1 MFDRGS
7 HETMRGLGPGAL
19 GPGDSLGAAPFFGP
33 GFTSLTADGERR
45 TDVDIA
51 RSERAEADLDAMITR
66 RHEARA
72 KTEGHRPSEE
82 MYEESV
88 RRYNAQRARERRAEW
103 AGFHGAPA
111 ERHRRTLTN
120 LVAFHEAAAQRYTPD
135 KNNGHH
141 EEDSCGST
149 RTGI

>member
-33 GFTSLTADGERR
+33 GFTSLNADGERR

-66 RHEARA
+66 RHEARV
-72 KTEGHRPSEE
+72 KTDGHRPSEE

-88 RRYNAQRARERRAEW
+88 RRHNAQRNAQRRAEW
-103 AGFHGAPA
+103 AAFHRRLA
-111 ERHRRTLTN
+111 EAHRRTLTD
-120 LVAFHEAAAQRYTPD
+120 LVALHESAAQRYTE
-135 KNNGHH
+135 NNGHNHH
-141 EEDSCGST
+141 EEES
-149 RTGI
+149 